1 MKRFTLI
8 LLVLLGVLAWSNPS
22 QADHQR
28 AFADKFKEDNPIIS
42 WFGGAKVASE
52 FMGYDSY
59 VIFSVGRLADEPVS
73 VGLFGEVFAREI
85 PIESEVAKAVR
96 SALAR

>member
-8 LLVLLGVLAWSNPS
+8 LLVLLGALVWSNPS
-22 QADHQR
+22 HADHQR
-28 AFADKFKEDNPIIS
+28 AFADKFKQDNPIIS

-52 FMGYDSY
+52 FVGYDSY

-73 VGLFGEVFAREI
+73 VGVFGKVFAAEI
-85 PIESEVAKAVR
+85 PIESEI
-96 SALAR
+96 ARAFREATSR